1 MKLPDVNLLL
11 YAVNETSHH
20 HQRARPWLDDL
31 LSGTEPVGFA
41 WFVLLGFIRLSTRA
55 RVSANPVPVNWA
67 FDVVEGWLAQPCA
80 LVLHP
85 TERHLA
91 VLRGLVEPLGTAGN
105 ITTDAHLA
113 ALAIEHGA
121 EICSADN
128 DFGRFPGLR
137 WNNPL
142 A

>member
-1 MKLPDVNLLL
+1 LL
-11 YAVNETSHH
+11 A
-20 HQRARPWLDDL
+20 
-31 LSGTEPVGFA
+31 
-41 WFVLLGFIRLSTRA
+41 FVRLSTRA
-55 RVSANPVPVNWA
+55 STFSQPLRADEA
-67 FDVVEGWLAQPCA
+67 FDIVELWLAQPCA

-121 EICSADN
+121 EVCSADA

-137 WNNPL
+137 WTNPL